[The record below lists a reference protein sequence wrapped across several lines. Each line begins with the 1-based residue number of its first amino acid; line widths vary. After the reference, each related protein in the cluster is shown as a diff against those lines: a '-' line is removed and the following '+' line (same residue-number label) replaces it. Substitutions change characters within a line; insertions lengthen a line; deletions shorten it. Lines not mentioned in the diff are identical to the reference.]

1 MQELKDLNIKT
12 DRKKIVDLLSDCG
25 LSCSGVGNFCCFVGP
40 LTFAIAPDSLVRD
53 TVYNQVLFTP
63 IILRMLMSL
72 LHVLIQSNYMS
83 TLQLRHLHLKANE
96 VNKLPTF
103 RSG

>member
-12 DRKKIVDLLSDCG
+12 DRKKRVDLLLADYG
-25 LSCSGVGNFCCFVGP
+25 LSCSTVGNFCCFVGP
-40 LTFAIAPDSLVRD
+40 LTFAIVPDSLARD

-63 IILRMLMSL
+63 IILQMLMSL
-72 LHVLIQSNYMS
+72 LYVLIQNNYMS
-83 TLQLRHLHLKANE
+83 TLQLRHLHLKVNE

-103 RSG
+103 